1 VAHRSGA
8 IAASLH
14 SDILYPLRDASH
26 VEFSHR
32 GIAMAG
38 LPPAAKALAHSGR
51 DAYFPVVC
59 DSRGGGRIADIP
71 ARLGS
76 QVRGDPMRRPGLLC
90 EDKTVFTA
98 RPDQRLDIGK
108 LGAWRARL
116 RSRLQIERSLL
127 GSGLLHLLVL
137 LALMFVMVEHPPKE
151 LGASNP
157 VTVIFEPS
165 PPSSRPDLPRGQA
178 ATSAPEEGPQVPPPL
193 GTSQPPAM
201 PAPPVPQQLPQ
212 PSEKAAVEPLPPIPP
227 PSVPASPAP
236 PVAVLAPAIPPPPVS
251 SAEPGPVPPPPPPV
265 ALALPLPPRPSPPMP
280 IRPRAERSQPA
291 LPPLGGS
298 LSSPMNYSFGAATP
312 ESPKS
317 RPTGRKNTLDP
328 TLGPE
333 VRDAVGSPPTDIHRP
348 DASIKVSGAQVG
360 TDWIMQLHEWWEQHG
375 YYPNQAAF
383 RGEDGTVKIHV
394 EMDRYGKVLGVEL
407 TGRSGSQ
414 WLDLAALSVFRG
426 ATLPPFPPSTPEG
439 RAELDLTINY
449 ILYR

>member
-1 VAHRSGA
+1 
-8 IAASLH
+8 
-14 SDILYPLRDASH
+14 
-26 VEFSHR
+26 
-32 GIAMAG
+32 M
-38 LPPAAKALAHSGR
+38 ALAHSAW

-59 DSRGGGRIADIP
+59 DSRD
-71 ARLGS
+71 
-76 QVRGDPMRRPGLLC
+76 RGPIRQSGPLC

-98 RPDQRLDIGK
+98 RPDLRLDIGK
-108 LGAWRARL
+108 PGDWRGRL

-137 LALMFVMVEHPPKE
+137 LALIVLMEEHPPTE
-151 LGASNP
+151 FGASNP

-165 PPSSRPDLPRGQA
+165 PPASRPNLPPGQA

-193 GTSQPPAM
+193 GTGQPRPM
-201 PAPPVPQQLPQ
+201 PLPPVPTELPQ
-212 PSEKAAVEPLPPIPP
+212 PEEKTAAEPLPFIPS
-227 PSVPASPAP
+227 PSASPSP
-236 PVAVLAPAIPPPPVS
+236 PVAVPVPAIPTPPVAS
-251 SAEPGPVPPPPPPV
+251 SAEPGPVPPPPAALVLPVPPK
-265 ALALPLPPRPSPPMP
+265 PSPPVP

-291 LPPLGGS
+291 APPLVGS
-298 LSSPMNYSFGAATP
+298 LSAPMNYSFGAATA

-348 DASIKVSGAQVG
+348 DASIKVTGAQVG
-360 TDWIMQLHEWWEQHG
+360 TDWIMQLHEWWNQHG

-383 RGEDGTVKIHV
+383 KGEDGTVKIHV
-394 EMDRYGKVLGVEL
+394 TMNRYGKVLGVEL

-414 WLDLAALSVFRG
+414 WLDLAAVSVFRD

-439 RAELDLTINY
+439 RADLDLTIQY